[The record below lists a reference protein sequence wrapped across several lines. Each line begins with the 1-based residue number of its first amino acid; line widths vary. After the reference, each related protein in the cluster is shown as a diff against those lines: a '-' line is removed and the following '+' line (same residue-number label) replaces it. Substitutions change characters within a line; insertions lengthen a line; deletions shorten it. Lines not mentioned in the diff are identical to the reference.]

1 MNILGRFGE
10 RFFSKIIFP
19 KIDRAISP
27 SSDGIRERTGYLDV
41 PTMSILSIPGVFGW
55 FGS

>member
-1 MNILGRFGE
+1 MVLSHFGGT
-10 RFFSKIIFP
+10 FFSEISSAKMSG
-19 KIDRAISP
+19 AISP